1 MQFGEVLT
9 HKGKKSYKMIKYCS
23 LLIKGKITLK
33 IYYIEIFAGRKRMLF
48 DRWKADKHSHVNLAV
63 SNHMDVARV

>member
-23 LLIKGKITLK
+23 LLIKERL
-33 IYYIEIFAGRKRMLF
+33 L
-48 DRWKADKHSHVNLAV
+48 
-63 SNHMDVARV
+63 